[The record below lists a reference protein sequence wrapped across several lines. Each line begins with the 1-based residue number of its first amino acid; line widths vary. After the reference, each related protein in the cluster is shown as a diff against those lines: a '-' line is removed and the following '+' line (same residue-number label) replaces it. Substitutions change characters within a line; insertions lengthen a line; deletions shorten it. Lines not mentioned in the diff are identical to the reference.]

1 MCDNKLELV
10 SSIRSI
16 TCFAVFTALLFSW
29 NNALALPEMAVN
41 SSMSY
46 GENLQVPLNKSRV
59 INLNQHPRKISVG
72 NADVAD
78 ILILKSKQIYV
89 LGKQLGTTNVLLWDK
104 DHELI
109 DALEIEVTHDLIML
123 KSKLHQLL
131 PDEAVKVHSAQ
142 GAVVLSGEI
151 SSLVKM
157 DTAVSIAKSFVRQ
170 TAPGSEGESD
180 RTGEVIN
187 LMTVGGS
194 QQVMLKVTVA
204 EMSRS
209 TMKQLGIKFNAMG
222 VGSSNW
228 QFGGVNGGAAF
239 PSTGIPI
246 FAESP
251 IIGPAIS
258 EFVPGGMGISDKGL
272 FASYLSEDFLFRI
285 AVDAAKENGEAKI
298 LAEPTLTTLSGQEAE
313 FLSGGEFPIPVPNGD
328 DGVTVEFKEFGVGVK
343 FVPVV
348 LDGGQINLNLNI
360 SVSELVAGSSL
371 ALGLDNSSSTF
382 FVPSLTKRSA
392 HSTVVLS
399 DGQTIGIAGLISETS
414 RKTIT
419 KFPGLG
425 DIPVFGQLFTSQEFQ
440 KGETELV
447 MMVTVHMAKPRSTE
461 LTRLPTDSFVD
472 PSDLEFYLLGRTIY
486 SDSDDS
492 EGDVIVSEANDE
504 REPALPAQTGGAES
518 TFGHTIN

>member
-1 MCDNKLELV
+1 MCDKKLELV
-10 SSIRSI
+10 SSVRSI
-16 TCFAVFTALLFSW
+16 TCFAIFATLLLSW
-29 NNALALPEMAVN
+29 NSAWALPEMAVN

-59 INLNQHPRKISVG
+59 INLSQHPRKISVG

-109 DALEIEVTHDLIML
+109 DAVEIEVIHDLIML

-131 PDEAVKVHSAQ
+131 PGEAVKVHSAQ
-142 GAVVLSGEI
+142 GAVVLSGEVT
-151 SSLVKM
+151 SLVKM
-157 DTAVSIAKSFVRQ
+157 DTAVSIARSFVRQ
-170 TAPGSEGESD
+170 TAPGSEESAE
-180 RTGEVIN
+180 RTDEVIN
-187 LMTVGGS
+187 LMTVGGTH
-194 QQVMLKVTVA
+194 QVMLKVTVA

-258 EFVPGGMGISDKGL
+258 EFVPGGMGIGDKGL

-313 FLSGGEFPIPVPNGD
+313 FLSGGEFPIPVPND

-371 ALGLDNSSSTF
+371 ALGLENSSSSF

-447 MMVTVHMAKPRSTE
+447 MMVTVHKAKPRSTE

-486 SDSDDS
+486 SKGDDS
-492 EGDVIVSEANDE
+492 EGDVMMSEADDE
-504 REPALPAQTGGAES
+504 GEPTLPAQTGGAES